1 MNTHYFKHFTIILA
15 CWLLGI
21 SSAIAT
27 PFADP
32 APNSSPA
39 TSISEALTGKQDNKD
54 EFLEPDQAFQL
65 SISVRDMET
74 LQADFKVAPGHY
86 LYKDR
91 IAFSLSDGTKLTT
104 TLPQG
109 EVKQDPTFGETVVYH
124 HPFRADITL
133 KHIGEPPAS
142 ISLKATYQG
151 CSEKGLC
158 YAPIKKTFDV
168 ALTPNAS
175 KADATQAADPI
186 KQVLA
191 SGKLW
196 LIAAGFF
203 GFGLLLAFTPCVFPM
218 LPILSGIIVGQD
230 QHPSRAH
237 AFYLSLAYT
246 LGMAVAYALAGI
258 AAGLSGHLISNTLQ
272 NPLALGF
279 GALLFVIL
287 ALSMFD
293 IYELRLPSTLETRV
307 AEATNRIKGG
317 KFIGVFAMGALSA
330 LLVSPCVAA
339 PLAGALLYIGQT
351 HNVWLGGIALFAMAM
366 GMGMPLLALGLSAGT
381 LLPKAGAW
389 MTTVRNSFGVV
400 MLGMAIWLVSPVIPP
415 AVSMLLWA
423 ALLIGVAIFLSALDS
438 LPHNAHN
445 TQRLS
450 KAIGVLALLAGA
462 AMLVGALAGNRN
474 PLQPLA
480 GLWSKTVQNQHTL
493 PFERINNLSQ
503 LEAAI
508 QKASSATPPRY
519 VMLDFYADWCVACK
533 EYEQTTFTDARVQK
547 ALSNVVLLQADV
559 TANSDED
566 HALLEKFGLYGP
578 PGILFFDRKGQE
590 IATKIVG
597 YQPADQF
604 LVSLNQVFSAK
615 DGICP
620 EPVEC

>member
-1 MNTHYFKHFTIILA
+1 MNIPYLKHLTIALA
-15 CWLLGI
+15 SLLISISAVATPLAGPAPGS
-21 SSAIAT
+21 SSA
-27 PFADP
+27 
-32 APNSSPA
+32 S
-39 TSISEALTGKQDNKD
+39 SISEALAGKPDNKD
-54 EFLEPDQAFQL
+54 DFLEPDQAFQL
-65 SISVRDMET
+65 SINVSDMET

-91 IAFSLSDGTKLTT
+91 ISFTLADGTKLAA

-109 EVKQDPTFGETVVYH
+109 EIKQDPTFGETEVYH
-124 HPFRADITL
+124 HPFQV
-133 KHIGEPPAS
+133 S
-142 ISLKATYQG
+142 ISLKHAGASSISLQAIYQG

-158 YAPIKKTFDV
+158 YAPIKKNFDI
-168 ALTPNAS
+168 ALSPGNS
-175 KADATQAADPI
+175 KTDVPSTDDPI

-246 LGMAVAYALAGI
+246 LGMAVAYSLAGI
-258 AAGLSGHLISNTLQ
+258 AAGLSGHLISNALQ
-272 NPLALGF
+272 NAWALGL
-279 GALLFVIL
+279 GAVLFVVL

-293 IYELRLPSTLETRV
+293 VYELRLPSALETRV
-307 AEATNRIKGG
+307 AETTNRIKGG

-351 HNVWLGGIALFAMAM
+351 HDVWLGGIALFAMAM

-389 MTTVRNSFGVV
+389 MTTVRNFFGIV
-400 MLGMAIWLVSPVIPP
+400 MLGMSIWLVSPVIPA
-415 AVSMLLWA
+415 AVSMTLWA

-438 LPHNAHN
+438 LPHHASNM
-445 TQRLS
+445 QRLG
-450 KAIGVLALLAGA
+450 KAIGMIALLAGA
-462 AMLVGALAGNRN
+462 AILIGALAGNRD

-480 GLWSKTVQNQHTL
+480 GLWNKTAQNQHAL
-493 PFERINNLSQ
+493 PFTRIKNLAE

-508 QKASSATPPRY
+508 QKESTSANPRH

-533 EYEQTTFTDARVQK
+533 EYEQTTFTDPRVQK
-547 ALSNVVLLQADV
+547 ALGKVVLLQADV
-559 TANSDED
+559 TANSDDD
-566 HALLEKFGLYGP
+566 HALLTRFGLYGP

-590 IATKIVG
+590 ITTKIVG

-604 LVSLNQVFSAK
+604 LVSLNQIFSAK